1 MSPTSQAAMWG
12 LAVKDLEKRKRVMS
26 RSMRLGHCIC
36 APKKACPCDVFRQ
49 KDVCPCA
56 GERLEEHNGLVRLTE
71 LVERPGCASKI
82 DQAAL
87 KRVLRGLPEGDDP
100 RVLVGMPAGDDAG
113 VFRLDDHLALV
124 QTVDVFSPSVDD
136 PYVFGQIAAA
146 NSLSDVYAMGGRPI
160 TALSV
165 VGFPIQAVPEH
176 VMHEILR
183 GGIDKMAEAGVP
195 VIGGHSIHDREI
207 KAGFAVTG
215 LVDPERIVT
224 NDGAQPGDRL
234 ILTKPLGTGIIAFAA
249 QIGRA
254 SAEAREAAARSMA
267 ALNKSAAELMIA
279 AGAHACTDV
288 TGFGLIGHLAAM
300 ASASKVDVELIWDD
314 LPLLPEVLQY
324 AAEGVIPGATERNR
338 ESSGHAVLAEPNV
351 EPAMLEICFDA
362 ETSGGLLIVV
372 PESRAETLL
381 AQLRQADAP
390 QAAVI
395 GRVCGTGSG
404 RVLVRSQRRRTR
416 GEEQGATGEGRGP
429 RGEGRGP
436 RGEGPDASSSI
447 INHQSSIINHPSP
460 SPRPQTRNP
469 EAPKSP
475 NPQIPKSRPEE
486 IPEMNCCEEG
496 HPAPE
501 AAASAAGAPREIEAK
516 FQDFLKA
523 AGTPGGLDARTKRA
537 VAIAL
542 SVLAKCEPCVK
553 SHVNKAREMGF
564 SLEEIDEA
572 AWLAISFGGSPTM
585 MFYKGVR
592 KA

>member
-1 MSPTSQAAMWG
+1 MQ
-12 LAVKDLEKRKRVMS
+12 
-26 RSMRLGHCIC
+26 LGHCIC
-36 APKKACPCDVFRQ
+36 QPKKACPCDLFRQ

-56 GERLEEHNGLVRLTE
+56 GERLEEHNGAVPLTE

-87 KRVLRGLPEGDDP
+87 KRVLQGLPERDDP
-100 RVLVGMPAGDDAG
+100 RVLVGVPAGDDAG

-176 VMHEILR
+176 VMHEMLR
-183 GGIDKMAEAGVP
+183 GGIDKMAEAGVA
-195 VIGGHSIHDREI
+195 VIGGHSIHDQEI

-215 LVDPERIVT
+215 LIDPEQTVT

-254 SAEAREAAARSMA
+254 SADAREAAARSMA
-267 ALNKSAAELMIA
+267 TLNKSAAELMVD

-300 ASASKVDVELIWDD
+300 ASASKVDVEIIWDD
-314 LPLLPEVLQY
+314 VPLLPEVLQC

-362 ETSGGLLIVV
+362 QTSGGLLIAV
-372 PESRAETLL
+372 PEPRAATLL

-404 RVLVRSQRRRTR
+404 RVLVRS
-416 GEEQGATGEGRGP
+416 EGRRPIPAGRPTP
-429 RGEGRGP
+429 RMP
-436 RGEGPDASSSI
+436 AMPS
-447 INHQSSIINHPSP
+447 HPEKP
-460 SPRPQTRNP
+460 AETCC
-469 EAPKSP
+469 A
-475 NPQIPKSRPEE
+475 PEE
-486 IPEMNCCEEG
+486 VREMNCCEAG
-496 HPAPE
+496 DPAPE
-501 AAASAAGAPREIEAK
+501 VAASAAPREIEAK

-523 AGTPGGLDARTKRA
+523 AGTPGALDARTKRA

-542 SVLAKCEPCVK
+542 SVLAKCEPCVR
-553 SHVNKAREMGF
+553 SHVKKAREMGF
-564 SLEEIDEA
+564 SQEEIDEA